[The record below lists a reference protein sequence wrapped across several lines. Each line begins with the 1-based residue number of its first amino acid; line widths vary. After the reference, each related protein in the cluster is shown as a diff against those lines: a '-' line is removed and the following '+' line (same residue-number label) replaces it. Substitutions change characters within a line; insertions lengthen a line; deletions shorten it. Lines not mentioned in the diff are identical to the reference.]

1 MVSCLSTSLT
11 VLLWPLPLIPA
22 HLPSMYSLR
31 LRKAAAEAEG
41 QAHPQQRKRKRRA
54 KPILNMVTCEGWGWQ
69 QHSPTLPLRFWMV
82 MMTHRCAER
91 IPSLGEMWLLKS
103 LNMSY
108 TIFAVKVELCFWL
121 RFHFWKMSQIS

>member
-41 QAHPQQRKRKRRA
+41 QAYPQHGDLRGVGLATAQSHPPPQV
-54 KPILNMVTCEGWGWQ
+54 LDGDDD
-69 QHSPTLPLRFWMV
+69 S
-82 MMTHRCAER
+82 
-91 IPSLGEMWLLKS
+91 
-103 LNMSY
+103 
-108 TIFAVKVELCFWL
+108 
-121 RFHFWKMSQIS
+121 